1 VSQVDQKSQNRNRQA
16 MMKLGLLLV
25 LFVWMFRPELRRMA
39 LGALGS
45 AERVHALVVPVMI
58 LLLVWRRRRTLTE
71 CLAKGSAFGPVLV
84 VAGLFLY
91 AAATWPFSYGYARDI
106 AMVPVLA
113 GLILAA
119 CGRRALRPCLPML
132 LLFILAIPIG
142 GRIYARLI
150 IRPETYT
157 IKLTATAVGKLPGV
171 DTTLKGADVFF
182 KSRST
187 SGVVAL
193 GRSNR
198 GARLLSAFAVVGAFV
213 VFSQIRS
220 PWRLLFITAAAVPIV
235 LFCNLFRF
243 ICWALLDVYAFT
255 DPAALTPQ
263 NLSSVL
269 SLLLAYALFAI
280 VSSVRVN
287 LFVEVE
293 EDAAAREGLHG

>member
-1 VSQVDQKSQNRNRQA
+1 MSQVDQKSQNRTRDV
-16 MMKLGLLLV
+16 MMKLGLLLT
-25 LFVWMFRPELRRMA
+25 LFVWMFRPELRRIT
-39 LGALGS
+39 LGAFGS
-45 AERVHALVVPVMI
+45 TERVHALVAPMMI
-58 LLLVWRRRRTLTE
+58 LLLVWHRRRTLTE
-71 CLAKGSAFGPVLV
+71 CLAKGSTFGPVLV

-113 GLILAA
+113 GLILAT

-157 IKLTATAVGKLPGV
+157 IKLTATTVGKLPGV

-198 GARLLSAFAVVGAFV
+198 GARLLSAFAAVGVFV
-213 VFSQIRS
+213 VFSRIRS
-220 PWRLLFITAAAVPIV
+220 PWRLLFIAVAAVPIV
-235 LFCNLFRF
+235 LACNLFRF
-243 ICWALLDVYAFT
+243 LSWTLLDVYAFT
-255 DPAALTPQ
+255 DPAALMSQ

-287 LFVEVE
+287 LFVEADE
-293 EDAAAREGLHG
+293 NDAAREDHHG

>member
-1 VSQVDQKSQNRNRQA
+1 MSKADQQSQNPTSYA
-16 MMKLGLLLV
+16 IVKLGLLLA
-25 LFVWMFRPELRRMA
+25 LFVWMFRPELRKITS
-39 LGALGS
+39 GALGS

-58 LLLVWRRRRTLTE
+58 LLLVWHRRHALTE
-71 CLAKGSAFGPVLV
+71 RIGKGSAFGPVLV
-84 VAGLFLY
+84 IVGLLLY

-113 GLILAA
+113 GVVLAA
-119 CGRRALRPCLPML
+119 CSRRSLKPCLPML
-132 LLFILAIPIG
+132 LLYILAIPIG

-157 IKLTATAVGKLPGV
+157 IKLTAAAVGKLPGV

-182 KSRST
+182 ESRST

-198 GARLLSAFAVVGAFV
+198 GARLLSAFAALGTFV
-213 VFSQIRS
+213 VFSKIRS
-220 PWRLLFITAAAVPIV
+220 AWRLLVIAVAAVPIV
-235 LFCNLFRF
+235 LICNLFRF
-243 ICWALLDVYAFT
+243 LCWAMLDVYAAA
-255 DPAALTPQ
+255 DPAALMPQ

-280 VSSVRVN
+280 ISSLRVD
-287 LFVEVE
+287 LFVEADE
-293 EDAAAREGLHG
+293 NAAREDHHG